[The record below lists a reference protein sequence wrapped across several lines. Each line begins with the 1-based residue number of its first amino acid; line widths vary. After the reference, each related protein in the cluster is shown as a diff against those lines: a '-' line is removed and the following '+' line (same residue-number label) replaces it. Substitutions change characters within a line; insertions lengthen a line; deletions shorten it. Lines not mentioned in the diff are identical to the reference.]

1 MVGTAV
7 SPGSDALDGT
17 GAFAVQE
24 VKTIDKK
31 ATAKINLDFIYA
43 STFIRLSRYV

>member
-31 ATAKINLDFIYA
+31 ATAKSNLDFIYA
-43 STFIRLSRYV
+43 APFIRLSR